1 MVLIKFWA
9 NYSVLPNEM
18 VGYDHITKLGL
29 GRSKLKRVRGSSSF
43 SVMVWNGLKA
53 SEVDIRKEKM
63 RKETTE
69 TISDPQ
75 KIKQNRRLILGGTLH
90 RSGSKIQWA
99 RNVTASR
106 REINHWWLQNDKSNK
121 GNQQRKQANMT
132 NHMHCMYIHEFSTH
146 SRKIEI

>member
-90 RSGSKIQWA
+90 RSGSKIQWV

-106 REINHWWLQNDKSNK
+106 REINHWWPQNDKSNTVEVTNK
-121 GNQQRKQANMT
+121 GNRQTGQIICIVCIFMNSQHTAEK
-132 NHMHCMYIHEFSTH
+132 
-146 SRKIEI
+146 